1 MKRCPK
7 CNRTFSTETQK
18 FCTHDGAPLV
28 TAESGQGDTVRI
40 DSAQI
45 EGLDNAPTRAI
56 SRELASS
63 TTGQFD
69 PYKTI
74 LAPSEETKQ
83 ESAPDAGDSDPF
95 KTVAGWQEGARGTGS
110 RDTQELVSPAPTS
123 TSLPPGPTVS
133 VPSPPPFEPTPEPQ
147 TPQVSSPLAPGP
159 TTTPSA
165 PLSEPQISPSSSSAP
180 LPPGPATMPSAP
192 LSEPQTPA
200 SSSSAPLPLGPATLL
215 SVPLTPAPGT
225 VAPSA
230 PLVAPQPAIAGSA
243 QAIHRPKQSKLPLV
257 LGILGVLLVLGVG
270 VVGAAYY
277 FLVIRPRSEKQTTI
291 TRREPRPQP
300 SVALTPTPQTTP
312 VDIGKTEN
320 APPPYSPPAGAVQ
333 FVNSKKNLDGKL
345 AEHYVDFS
353 FYYPNSWK
361 KDPSAGVPG
370 ASNFAKVERR
380 LPPDFTQENFAV
392 GWYSSAGS
400 AEADASVFH
409 TLVENLSSQFKKSF
423 PEYKKVSEG
432 DTNVGVYKG
441 YEFRFESVS
450 RNTVNGDVNVWG
462 RVVLLPPPNG
472 GNNGVTLLMLTTSL
486 APELKSIDDV
496 GEKGDLP
503 MLLQSFR
510 FGK

>member
-165 PLSEPQISPSSSSAP
+165 PLSEPQTPPSSSSAP
-180 LPPGPATMPSAP
+180 LPPGPATMPS
-192 LSEPQTPA
+192 
-200 SSSSAPLPLGPATLL
+200 
-215 SVPLTPAPGT
+215 VPLIPAPGA

-230 PLVAPQPAIAGSA
+230 PLLAPQPAIAGSA
-243 QAIHRPKQSKLPLV
+243 QAIQRPKQSKLPLV
-257 LGILGVLLVLGVG
+257 LGILGMLLVLGVG

-277 FLVIRPRSEKQTTI
+277 FLVIKPRLDKQTIT

-312 VDIGKTEN
+312 FDIGKTEN
-320 APPPYSPPAGAVQ
+320 APPPYSPPADAVQ

-361 KDPSAGVPG
+361 KDPNAGVPG

-409 TLVENLSSQFKKSF
+409 TLVENLSSQFAESIGNYHKT
-423 PEYKKVSEG
+423 SEG
-432 DTNVGVYKG
+432 ETKVGLYEG
-441 YEFRFESVS
+441 YEFRFEGLSQQ
-450 RNTVNGDVNVWG
+450 TDKGQFKIWG
-462 RVVLLPPPNG
+462 RAIFLPPVDG
-472 GNNGVTLLMLTTSL
+472 GKNGVTLLMLTTSL
-486 APELKSIDDV
+486 APELKSVDDV

-510 FGK
+510 FGKQ